1 MEQPSV
7 NFFGR
12 VIPKD
17 VFFVRLFYLLYF
29 ASFGSLFPLLAVY
42 FKQLGLSAVNFINYC
57 SDYFFKAQAGILLGS
72 RPIVEFGF

>member
-42 FKQLGLSAVNFINYC
+42 FKQLGLSAVNFI
-57 SDYFFKAQAGILLGS
+57 YFFIL
-72 RPIVEFGF
+72 FFKF